1 MTMTAK
7 QICLAE
13 FPKGLPTDKT
23 FLFETAEIP
32 APQDGEIRVKNLY
45 MSVDPYMRGRMTG
58 IRSYA
63 DPYELNKPMTGGAI
77 GEVIDS
83 NHPDF
88 AVGDHVLTMRGW
100 REAFTASVADMRK
113 AELIAKVDTS
123 MIPAPA
129 YLGVAGMPGL
139 TAYAGLYNVAKFT
152 PKDTVL
158 VSGAAGAVGST
169 VCQLAK
175 AEGAYVVGIAGSD
188 SKCAWLESR
197 GVDVAINY
205 KTTENLTKSLQKA
218 APQGI
223 DVYFE
228 NVGGDILE
236 AALNVMNQFGRIAVC
251 GMIANYNDK
260 TPQPG
265 PNNLVQI
272 VGKSLNINGFIVT
285 DHGHLQ
291 GEYITKLGPLMA
303 TGKLVQMET
312 IVEGIDAAPSA
323 FLRLF
328 SGEKQGKMVV
338 KLT

>member
-139 TAYAGLYNVAKFT
+139 TAYAGLYNV
-152 PKDTVL
+152 
-158 VSGAAGAVGST
+158 
-169 VCQLAK
+169 
-175 AEGAYVVGIAGSD
+175 IAGSD

-223 DVYFE
+223 DLYFE